1 MGRSIRNKPNNKGGV
16 STISHAQLAT
26 KVDIS
31 TVTAL
36 QTSIDSQLATKAD
49 VSTVTSLQEIADQK
63 TSITNVQP
71 ENGGGLLT
79 HLTID
84 DTPYTIPSEINDLSD
99 VDTSTSAPANGQA
112 LVYNASNQWIP
123 GPAPS
128 MPIARFKFEQNTSH
142 YNYYTVLLMANNT
155 ERKIAFSLEHNS
167 LNLTNDSSHN
177 FYLPPGKYI
186 ITAQIDYRMA
196 QYASSAVDFKLNK
209 GTTQILHSFEY
220 HTHKQRLNFYPNQ
233 HDYNAGFAHATI
245 SGLIE
250 STSVNDAYNFTVFY
264 DSNESGD
271 GTIAY
276 AGYNTERQ
284 LGWIMKVE

>member
-16 STISHAQLAT
+16 STISDAQLAT
-26 KVDIS
+26 KVDTS

-36 QTSIDSQLATKAD
+36 QTSIDSQLATKAN
-49 VSTVTSLQEIADQK
+49 VSTVTSLQEIVDQK

-71 ENGGGLLT
+71 ENGGGLT

-84 DTPYTIPSEINDLSD
+84 NTPYTIPSEINDLSD

-128 MPIARFKFEQNTSH
+128 MPIARFKFENNTSH
-142 YNYYTVLLMANNT
+142 YSSFTVLSMANNT
-155 ERKIAFSLEHNS
+155 ERKIAFSFEHNS
-167 LNLTNDSSHN
+167 LNLTYDSSYN

-186 ITAQIDYRMA
+186 ITAQIDYRMSN
-196 QYASSAVDFKLNK
+196 YASSAVDFKLNK
-209 GTTQILHSFEY
+209 GTTRILHSFEY

-233 HDYNAGFAHATI
+233 HDYDAGFAHATI

-264 DSNESGD
+264 HSNTSPD
-271 GTIAY
+271 GYMAY
-276 AGYNTERQ
+276 NGNSSERP